1 MLKEKMEL
9 ENVHEFGLI
18 ACFVFIPKKKTA
30 CYIKERKK
38 ERGK

>member
-18 ACFVFIPKKKTA
+18 ACFVERKKTA
-30 CYIKERKK
+30 CDMKERKRK
-38 ERGK
+38 ISNL